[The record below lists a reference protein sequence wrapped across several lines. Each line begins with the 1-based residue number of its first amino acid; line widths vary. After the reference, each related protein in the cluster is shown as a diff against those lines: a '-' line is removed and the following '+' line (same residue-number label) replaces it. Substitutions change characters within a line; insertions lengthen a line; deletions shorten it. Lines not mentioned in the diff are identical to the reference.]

1 MSETV
6 KSPDGVTWIVR
17 RFLLPAPLSAS
28 HLMGAAVSSSG
39 SSSGNPL
46 VALLF
51 RFVLMLVVGLAI
63 LPFALLIRIVFR
75 RWTVEAA
82 APGTTK
88 RWKAKSWGAAGAGVK
103 AISEALE
110 RGDSL
115 QGPFPGLTLLT

>member
-17 RFLLPAPLSAS
+17 RFLLPAPVSAS

-39 SSSGNPL
+39 SSTSNPL
-46 VALLF
+46 VSLLF
-51 RFVLMLVVGLAI
+51 RFVLMLVLGLAI
-63 LPFALLIRIVFR
+63 LPFALVTRILFR

-82 APGTTK
+82 APATTK

-103 AISEALE
+103 AVAEALGRNE
-110 RGDSL
+110 SL
-115 QGPFPGLTLLT
+115 DRPFPGLTPLG